1 MDRYTRNRMTISEEE
16 NKMLHNSKVCVVG
29 CGGLGGYAI
38 EMLSRIGVGQIT
50 AIDGDVFDITNLN
63 RQILSDV
70 GKIGESKALTAKSRI
85 AVVNPE
91 VCIHPVVTFLDAS
104 NATELLKDH
113 DVIIDALDNIA
124 IRFLLQEA
132 AEKLQIPFVY
142 GAIAGW
148 YGQVSTVFPGDR
160 TLDKIY
166 KEKTA
171 KGEEK
176 KLGNPSFTPALASAI
191 QVGEAV
197 KILIKKGDLL
207 RNKLLHIDLLNQEYE
222 VIDL

>member
-1 MDRYTRNRMTISEEE
+1 MDRYTKNKMMISEEE
-16 NKMLHNSKVCVVG
+16 NQILHNSRVCVVG
-29 CGGLGGYAI
+29 CGGLGGHAI
-38 EMLSRIGVGQIT
+38 EMLSRLGVGHIT

-70 GKIGESKALTAKSRI
+70 DKIGESKALTAKSRM
-85 AVVNPE
+85 ATVNPE
-91 VCIHPVVTFLDAS
+91 VCIHPVVTFLNES
-104 NATELLKDH
+104 NAMELLKDH
-113 DVIIDALDNIA
+113 DVIVDALDSIN
-124 IRFLLQEA
+124 IRFLLQET

-148 YGQVSTVFPGDR
+148 YGQVSTILPGDR
-160 TLDKIY
+160 TLNKIY
-166 KEKTA
+166 KDTTI

-191 QVGEAV
+191 QVGEVV
-197 KILIKKGDLL
+197 KILIKKGELL
-207 RNKLLHIDLLNQEYE
+207 RNKILFVDLLYQEYE